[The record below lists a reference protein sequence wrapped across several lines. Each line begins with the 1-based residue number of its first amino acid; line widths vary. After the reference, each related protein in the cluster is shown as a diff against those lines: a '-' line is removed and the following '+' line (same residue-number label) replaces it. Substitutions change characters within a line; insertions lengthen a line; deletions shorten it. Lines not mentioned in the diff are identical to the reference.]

1 MNFQKVLKNQMIQ
14 AGIRLFLLL
23 FISLFS
29 TNSSLQAAT
38 VIKNLR
44 VEYLKNPVGIDVQ
57 NPQFSWVIVSDE
69 VGKKQSVFEITVSNE
84 NGTVIWSSGKVHS
97 DKSVGIKYDGA
108 PLSPSTRYMWK
119 VDVWDEN
126 NAPISSAENAYF
138 ETGLLSSGWSDAK
151 WLKLKKNTND
161 NALVNFTLACE
172 ITVINQN
179 AGVIFGAKDVNNM
192 YMWAI
197 NTYNTGSDFPV
208 LRRHIFT
215 NGNITFTDVSLQ
227 DKFTKEQIIG
237 VERRLRI
244 EVIENVTKTYLDN
257 TLIDTYPIPELKY
270 GYIGFR
276 VYSGANNTYEHAY
289 IDNVEYKYLEKDQNG
304 NLQQRIYTENFE
316 NGSNDFEGTNT
327 IVVNGNTKMDLKA
340 PGNADFRVLQG
351 VATSIPMFRT
361 EFTITKEI
369 KSARIYSSGL
379 GVYDMFINGKRI
391 GTPQSDGTY
400 VYDEFKPGWTDY
412 RKTVFY
418 STYDIT
424 KLLKDGQ
431 NALGAHVSSGWLTG
445 AIAHNE
451 YGNPDPGFLA
461 KIVVIYSDNSQEII
475 VTNPTNWKA
484 SANSAIRMADI
495 YHGETYDARKES
507 DWSMPGFDVS
517 DWNGTEINDY
527 FNGDI
532 LSFIGEPVRVR
543 PELEQIPKTITI
555 YYGTKASGT
564 SYGEINVVNSIAGAG
579 SFTLK
584 KGETAIFDFGQNIVG
599 WTKFKVKGAGG
610 TKMRGRFA
618 EMLNDSGDAARGN
631 DNAKGTLYL
640 RNLRAAR
647 ATMNYILKGDTE
659 GETFNPS
666 MTFFGFRYCE
676 ITATENIEIL
686 SMTGEVVG
694 NTNEEKSSFSTNN
707 ELVNKLYS
715 NVVWGQRGNF
725 LSVPTDCPQRDER
738 LGWMGDTQI
747 FSRAATYNADVASFF
762 HKWVK
767 DVRDSQQADG
777 TYPSVVPDNWK
788 VGYGRTAWAEAGIIV
803 PWNIYLM
810 YGDREI
816 LRNHYASMERFM
828 AWMALQQFDG
838 FLYNGGNTQYGDW
851 LAYENT
857 NPRFISVS
865 YYAFVARLMEKIS
878 NALSQT
884 SGDVYEKNAGK
895 YNTLYNNIK
904 AEFQKRYIS
913 TRTGLLLDNTQTAY
927 LLALSN
933 DLFPTP
939 EATQKAINYLV
950 DKISQNGNKLSTGFV
965 GTGILNQTLSQYG
978 ASETAYNL
986 LLQRSDP
993 SWLYSVDQGATTIWE
1008 RWNSYTIA
1016 RGFGDP
1022 GMNSFN
1028 HYSYGAVSEWM
1039 YRYMAGIEADESTP
1053 GFKHFILQPTPDLRN
1068 VLPESQITKVDAT
1081 YGSYYGPIKSKWEKK
1096 SNGNYTYTVTVPAN
1110 TSATMYILKTKDT
1123 MLINQQGV
1131 LAENVPG
1138 VISVTDER
1146 NRFALQLESGTYVF
1160 DTDIYN
1166 TSVGNPDLKNDLFRI
1181 YPNPVQS
1188 GNTFFVETNLDDFT
1202 TKNVSLTVF
1211 SLPGNK
1217 ITDYKIDQKVTSI
1230 LLSQHTGAYVLEFK
1244 YGERLK
1250 EKTKLIVN

>member
-1 MNFQKVLKNQMIQ
+1 MNFQKVLKNQMMQ
-14 AGIRLFLLL
+14 AGIGFFLFLVVG
-23 FISLFS
+23 LFS
-29 TNSSLQAAT
+29 PNSSLQAAT

-44 VEYLKNPVGIDVQ
+44 VEYLKNPVVIDVQ
-57 NPQFSWVIVSDE
+57 NPQFSWVMVSDE
-69 VGKKQSVFEITVSNE
+69 VGKKQSACEITVSNE

-484 SANSAIRMADI
+484 SANSAIRMMHCCRGLFCRRLSWKKNKS
-495 YHGETYDARKES
+495 YCR
-507 DWSMPGFDVS
+507 WS
-517 DWNGTEINDY
+517 T
-527 FNGDI
+527 
-532 LSFIGEPVRVR
+532 
-543 PELEQIPKTITI
+543 
-555 YYGTKASGT
+555 
-564 SYGEINVVNSIAGAG
+564 
-579 SFTLK
+579 
-584 KGETAIFDFGQNIVG
+584 
-599 WTKFKVKGAGG
+599 
-610 TKMRGRFA
+610 
-618 EMLNDSGDAARGN
+618 
-631 DNAKGTLYL
+631 
-640 RNLRAAR
+640 
-647 ATMNYILKGDTE
+647 
-659 GETFNPS
+659 
-666 MTFFGFRYCE
+666 
-676 ITATENIEIL
+676 
-686 SMTGEVVG
+686 
-694 NTNEEKSSFSTNN
+694 
-707 ELVNKLYS
+707 
-715 NVVWGQRGNF
+715 
-725 LSVPTDCPQRDER
+725 
-738 LGWMGDTQI
+738 
-747 FSRAATYNADVASFF
+747 
-762 HKWVK
+762 
-767 DVRDSQQADG
+767 
-777 TYPSVVPDNWK
+777 
-788 VGYGRTAWAEAGIIV
+788 
-803 PWNIYLM
+803 
-810 YGDREI
+810 
-816 LRNHYASMERFM
+816 
-828 AWMALQQFDG
+828 
-838 FLYNGGNTQYGDW
+838 
-851 LAYENT
+851 
-857 NPRFISVS
+857 
-865 YYAFVARLMEKIS
+865 
-878 NALSQT
+878 
-884 SGDVYEKNAGK
+884 
-895 YNTLYNNIK
+895 
-904 AEFQKRYIS
+904 
-913 TRTGLLLDNTQTAY
+913 
-927 LLALSN
+927 
-933 DLFPTP
+933 
-939 EATQKAINYLV
+939 
-950 DKISQNGNKLSTGFV
+950 
-965 GTGILNQTLSQYG
+965 
-978 ASETAYNL
+978 
-986 LLQRSDP
+986 
-993 SWLYSVDQGATTIWE
+993 
-1008 RWNSYTIA
+1008 
-1016 RGFGDP
+1016 
-1022 GMNSFN
+1022 
-1028 HYSYGAVSEWM
+1028 
-1039 YRYMAGIEADESTP
+1039 
-1053 GFKHFILQPTPDLRN
+1053 
-1068 VLPESQITKVDAT
+1068 
-1081 YGSYYGPIKSKWEKK
+1081 
-1096 SNGNYTYTVTVPAN
+1096 
-1110 TSATMYILKTKDT
+1110 
-1123 MLINQQGV
+1123 
-1131 LAENVPG
+1131 
-1138 VISVTDER
+1138 
-1146 NRFALQLESGTYVF
+1146 
-1160 DTDIYN
+1160 
-1166 TSVGNPDLKNDLFRI
+1166 
-1181 YPNPVQS
+1181 
-1188 GNTFFVETNLDDFT
+1188 
-1202 TKNVSLTVF
+1202 
-1211 SLPGNK
+1211 
-1217 ITDYKIDQKVTSI
+1217 
-1230 LLSQHTGAYVLEFK
+1230 
-1244 YGERLK
+1244 
-1250 EKTKLIVN
+1250 